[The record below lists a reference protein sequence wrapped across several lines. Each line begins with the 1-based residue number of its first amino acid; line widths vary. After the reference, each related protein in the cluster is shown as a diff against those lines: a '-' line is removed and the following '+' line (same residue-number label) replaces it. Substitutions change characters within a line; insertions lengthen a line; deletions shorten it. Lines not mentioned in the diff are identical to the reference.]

1 VFRVPRRP
9 VCDCASCS
17 NALLIVQRC
26 GFAYQKLWTY
36 QGNFRAFKVLIAA
49 EYNGI
54 DIEVPEFA
62 AADNKVL
69 VTQCSNYYPSVA

>member
-1 VFRVPRRP
+1 VFLKDFSAAVPHELH
-9 VCDCASCS
+9 
-17 NALLIVQRC
+17 ALSLHRC
-26 GFAYQKLWTY
+26 ELAFQKLWTY

-62 AADNKVL
+62 AADNKVAN
-69 VTQCSNYYPSVA
+69 TI